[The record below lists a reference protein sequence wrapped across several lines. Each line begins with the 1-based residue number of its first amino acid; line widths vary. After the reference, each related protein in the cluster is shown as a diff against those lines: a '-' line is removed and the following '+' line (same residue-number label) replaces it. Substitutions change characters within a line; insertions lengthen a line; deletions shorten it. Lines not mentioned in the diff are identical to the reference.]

1 MFFPKKQCPK
11 GQQNLNL
18 MLMKFKVAVVAR
30 TSVRIGCK
38 RTEVRATTVT
48 LKFLTIKIEAA
59 RDIKNTE
66 IEAFF
71 SNLGM
76 DV

>member
-38 RTEVRATTVT
+38 RTEVRATFTIPGKIYDLRITT
-48 LKFLTIKIEAA
+48 L
-59 RDIKNTE
+59 NE
-66 IEAFF
+66 IIILK
-71 SNLGM
+71 S
-76 DV
+76 

>member
-1 MFFPKKQCPK
+1 MRHYIV
-11 GQQNLNL
+11 N
-18 MLMKFKVAVVAR
+18 VAR